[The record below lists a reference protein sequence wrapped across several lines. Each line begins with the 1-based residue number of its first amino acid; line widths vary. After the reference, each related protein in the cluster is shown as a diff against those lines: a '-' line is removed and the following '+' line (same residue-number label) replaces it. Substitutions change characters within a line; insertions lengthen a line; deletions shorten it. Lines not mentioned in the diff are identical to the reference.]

1 MEYSEDF
8 LKVAELGSKMDTMYA
23 LNLLCDAYIDM
34 CGVSAGSRTVY
45 HRAGNGWKKKLGE
58 SKHEL
63 ALDAR
68 NHSLTDLFSYI
79 NKRYIAEEYNEYDI
93 LPISEQQCVEIAEEL
108 LIENIDNEELAKA
121 LCAGIVFSNDTE
133 ALLDFLNTQEWF
145 LSYVETHHRDYYKI
159 FLYRS
164 ELEESRIKLHL
175 FSNKTLM
182 KDFHF
187 TIDFSHYLATDELK
201 LIYQK
206 DKEKELENT
215 GDACSWDGYEDVHN
229 LLLEHFE
236 APVKRR
242 TMRHRSFENQ
252 LHKMIVSHDS
262 WAKHLH
268 TMTMIEKMDKL
279 GLVPL
284 SKYEKLLKDEQ
295 K

>member
-1 MEYSEDF
+1 MKYSEVF
-8 LKVAELGSKMDTMYA
+8 LKVAELGAKMDTMYA

-45 HRAGNGWKKKLGE
+45 HRAGDGWKKKLGE

-108 LIENIDNEELAKA
+108 LRENGDNEELAKA
-121 LCAGIVFSNDTE
+121 LCAGIVFSNETE
-133 ALLDFLNTQEWF
+133 DVLDFLNTQEWF
-145 LSYVETHHRDYYKI
+145 LSYVETHHRDYYEI

-175 FSNKTLM
+175 FNNKTLM

-215 GDACSWDGYEDVHN
+215 GDACTWGGYEDVHD

-242 TMRHRSFENQ
+242 TMRYRSFENQ

>member
-1 MEYSEDF
+1 MKYSEVF
-8 LKVAELGSKMDTMYA
+8 LKVAELGAKMDTMYA

-45 HRAGNGWKKKLGE
+45 HRAGDGWKKKLGE

-108 LIENIDNEELAKA
+108 LRENGDNEELAKA
-121 LCAGIVFSNDTE
+121 LCAGIVFSNETE

-175 FSNKTLM
+175 FNNKTLM

-215 GDACSWDGYEDVHN
+215 GDACTWGGYEDVHD

>member
-1 MEYSEDF
+1 MKYSEAF
-8 LKVAELGSKMDTMYA
+8 LKVAELGAKMDTMYA

-45 HRAGNGWKKKLGE
+45 HRAGEGWKKKLGE

-68 NHSLTDLFSYI
+68 NHSLTDLFSHI

-93 LPISEQQCVEIAEEL
+93 LPISEQQCVDIAEEL
-108 LIENIDNEELAKA
+108 MIENGDNEELAKA
-121 LCAGIVFSNDTE
+121 LCAGIIFSNETE
-133 ALLDFLNTQEWF
+133 DKLDFLNTKEW
-145 LSYVETHHRDYYKI
+145 LLCYVDAHNGDYYKI
-159 FLYRS
+159 LLYRS

-175 FSNKTLM
+175 FKNKTLM

-215 GDACSWDGYEDVHN
+215 GDACSWGGYEDVHD

-242 TMRHRSFENQ
+242 TMRYRSFGNQ
-252 LHKMIVSHDS
+252 LHEMIVSHDS

-279 GLVPL
+279 GLAPL
-284 SKYEKLLKDEQ
+284 SKYMSLLKDEQ

>member
-108 LIENIDNEELAKA
+108 LIENSDNEELAKA

>member
-1 MEYSEDF
+1 MKYSEVF
-8 LKVAELGSKMDTMYA
+8 LKVAELGAKMDTMYA

-45 HRAGNGWKKKLGE
+45 HRAGDGWKKKLGE

-68 NHSLTDLFSYI
+68 NHSLTDLFSHI
-79 NKRYIAEEYNEYDI
+79 NKRYKPEDYNEYDI

-108 LIENIDNEELAKA
+108 LIENSDNEELAKA
-121 LCAGIVFSNDTE
+121 LCAGIVFSNETE

-175 FSNKTLM
+175 FNNKTLM

-215 GDACSWDGYEDVHN
+215 GDTCTWGGYEDVHD

-242 TMRHRSFENQ
+242 TMRYRSFENQ

-284 SKYEKLLKDEQ
+284 SKYMSLLKDEQ

>member
-1 MEYSEDF
+1 MKYSEAF
-8 LKVAELGSKMDTMYA
+8 LKVAELGAKMDTIYA

-45 HRAGNGWKKKLGE
+45 HRAGDGWKKMLGE

-68 NHSLTDLFSYI
+68 NHSLTDLFSHI
-79 NKRYIAEEYNEYDI
+79 NKRYKPEEYNEYDI
-93 LPISEQQCVEIAEEL
+93 SPISEQQCVEIAEEL
-108 LIENIDNEELAKA
+108 LRENGDNEELAKA
-121 LCAGIVFSNDTE
+121 LCAGIVSNETE
-133 ALLDFLNTQEWF
+133 DVLDFLNTQEWL
-145 LSYVETHHRDYYKI
+145 LSYVEAHHRDYYKI
-159 FLYRS
+159 LLYRS
-164 ELEESRIKLHL
+164 ELEESQIKLHL
-175 FSNKTLM
+175 FNNKTLM

-215 GDACSWDGYEDVHN
+215 GDACLWGGYEDVHN

-268 TMTMIEKMDKL
+268 RMTMIEKMDKL

-284 SKYEKLLKDEQ
+284 SKYKKLLKDEQ

>member
-108 LIENIDNEELAKA
+108 LIENSDNEELAKA

-279 GLVPL
+279 GLVAL
-284 SKYEKLLKDEQ
+284 SKYENLLKDEQ

>member
-1 MEYSEDF
+1 MKYSEVF
-8 LKVAELGSKMDTMYA
+8 LKVAELGAKMDTMYA
-23 LNLLCDAYIDM
+23 LHLLCDAYIDM

-45 HRAGNGWKKKLGE
+45 HRAGDGWKKKLGE

-108 LIENIDNEELAKA
+108 LRENGDNEELAKA
-121 LCAGIVFSNDTE
+121 LCAGIVFSNETE
-133 ALLDFLNTQEWF
+133 DLLDFLNTKEW
-145 LSYVETHHRDYYKI
+145 LLCYVDAHNGDYYKI
-159 FLYRS
+159 LLYRS
-164 ELEESRIKLHL
+164 DLEESRIKLHL
-175 FSNKTLM
+175 FNNKTLM

-215 GDACSWDGYEDVHN
+215 GDACTWGGYEDVHD

-242 TMRHRSFENQ
+242 TMRYRSFENQ

>member
-1 MEYSEDF
+1 MEYSEAF
-8 LKVAELGSKMDTMYA
+8 LKVAQLGAKMDTMYA

-34 CGVSAGSRTVY
+34 CGVSAGARTVY
-45 HRAGNGWKKKLGE
+45 HKAGDGWKKKLGE

-93 LPISEQQCVEIAEEL
+93 SPMPEQQYVEIAEEL
-108 LIENIDNEELAKA
+108 LRENSDNEELAKA
-121 LCAGIVFSNDTE
+121 LCAGIVFSNETE
-133 ALLDFLNTQEWF
+133 DLLDFLNTKEW
-145 LSYVETHHRDYYKI
+145 LLCYVDAHNGDYYKI
-159 FLYRS
+159 LLYRS
-164 ELEESRIKLHL
+164 DLEESRIKLHL
-175 FSNKTLM
+175 FKNKTLM

-215 GDACSWDGYEDVHN
+215 REACSWDGYEDVHD
-229 LLLEHFE
+229 LLLEHIV

-242 TMRHRSFENQ
+242 TTRSRSYENQ
-252 LHKMIVSHDS
+252 LHGIIVSHDS
-262 WAKHLH
+262 WAKHMH
-268 TMTMIEKMDKL
+268 TMTMMEKMEKL
-279 GLVPL
+279 GAMPL

>member
-1 MEYSEDF
+1 MKYSEAF
-8 LKVAELGSKMDTMYA
+8 LKVAELGAKMDTMYA

-45 HRAGNGWKKKLGE
+45 HRAGDGWKKKLGE

-68 NHSLTDLFSYI
+68 NHSLTGLFPFI
-79 NKRYIAEEYNEYDI
+79 NKRYIPEEYNDYDI
-93 LPISEQQCVEIAEEL
+93 SPMPEPLYVEIAEEL
-108 LIENIDNEELAKA
+108 LRENSDNEELAKA
-121 LCAGIVFSNDTE
+121 LCAGIVFSNETE
-133 ALLDFLNTQEWF
+133 DLLDFLNTKEW
-145 LSYVETHHRDYYKI
+145 LLCYVDAHNGDYYKI
-159 FLYRS
+159 LLYRS

-175 FSNKTLM
+175 FKNKTLM

-215 GDACSWDGYEDVHN
+215 GDACLWGGYEDVHD

-242 TMRHRSFENQ
+242 TMRYRSFENQ
-252 LHKMIVSHDS
+252 LHEMIVSHDS

-284 SKYEKLLKDEQ
+284 SKYMSLLKDEQ

>member
-1 MEYSEDF
+1 MEYSEVF
-8 LKVAELGSKMDTMYA
+8 LKVAELGAKMDTMYA

-45 HRAGNGWKKKLGE
+45 HRAGDGWKKKLGE

-108 LIENIDNEELAKA
+108 LRENGDNEELAKA
-121 LCAGIVFSNDTE
+121 LCAGIVFSNETE

-175 FSNKTLM
+175 FNNKTLM

-215 GDACSWDGYEDVHN
+215 GDACTWDGYEDVHD

-284 SKYEKLLKDEQ
+284 SKYMSLLKDEQ